1 MKTAI
6 QEAIEI
12 IEERLKILS
21 TVQVTESTMG
31 AIAGY
36 QYSKYLLMEL
46 LEKEKEQIMNACIRF
61 GNLNGVDI
69 EDYIEYYNEISKSL
83 KPIDLPSDWDI
94 DKEAFKVP
102 FDGSDNFYDKSFIK
116 GAKWMKEQ
124 ILITKTNNL

>member
-21 TVQVTESTMG
+21 TVQRTESTMG

-83 KPIDLPSDWDI
+83 KPIDLPSDKEIEESETNSEYDRI
-94 DKEAFKVP
+94 DEYNYGFI
-102 FDGSDNFYDKSFIK
+102 DGANWVKDFIK
-116 GAKWMKEQ
+116 KQK
-124 ILITKTNNL
+124 